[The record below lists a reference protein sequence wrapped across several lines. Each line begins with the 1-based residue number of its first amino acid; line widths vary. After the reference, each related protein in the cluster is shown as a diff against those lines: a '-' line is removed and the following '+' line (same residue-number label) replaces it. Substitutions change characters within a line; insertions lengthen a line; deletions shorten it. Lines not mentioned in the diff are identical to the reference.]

1 MSTLQVTVAS
11 TSTPTTNTVQP
22 SVNDMDWFAGV
33 AEEELLY
40 YTGVG
45 NDVDSLWAVIGSFV
59 PPPPRPPYLP
69 EEGVTTDGLTTC
81 DLCSWA
87 WRNDRHSF
95 SLDGTLEAPGEL
107 GWVLTLVIV
116 SLVSAGIG
124 AVVMVTLLHCRRL
137 KSTGG
142 RASCCSVGV
151 EDSNAQEAGGPGGG
165 GGAGGGVAV
174 IPDRPPLEL
183 DKLPPYHDVA
193 PSPEPRFLWFH
204 GDLIQGHNVWS
215 WLGSR
220 RGGGTPGVVTTP
232 LSLPQHRRAMNLPVE
247 NHYTHMQT
255 DEALYAELDS
265 QAASYASDLQLQM
278 RGSSTY
284 GTTSGGQDD
293 EYHELDAARLHRH
306 YGGSNGDGSLQRDTL
321 RTRHSKREALLN
333 PNYFLG
339 LGNPLAIRV
348 ILSSVGTNGTSYPS
362 GKLSQVPRET
372 FFHFSLD
379 KRMRLIAGH
388 QRPYAADFCYLI
400 KHKFVEREIDHSA
413 TALGDL
419 EHQHSLSLQEPDYEM
434 YENGPST
441 PVPPGQMQ
449 HHHHHH
455 HHHNHHHHHQ
465 DLRIGSRNGDHPSYQ
480 NTAYTG
486 SDAEPDGPTLSSA
499 PSSAYY
505 SDLSSNSAN
514 QQMPAAASSGNNTNI
529 HLNPQGLETP
539 QYRLAAINESSVPS
553 DYI

>member
-1 MSTLQVTVAS
+1 MEICANHGLMHVGNCSMEDISVTVTGS
-11 TSTPTTNTVQP
+11 TTTSTNTVHP

-69 EEGVTTDGLTTC
+69 EESIATDGLTTC

-124 AVVMVTLLHCRRL
+124 AVVMMTLLHCRRI
-137 KSTGG
+137 KSAGG
-142 RASCCSVGV
+142 RASCCGVGV
-151 EDSNAQEAGGPGGG
+151 EDSSVPDAGGPTGAGGT
-165 GGAGGGVAV
+165 GGGVAV

-193 PSPEPRFLWFH
+193 PSP
-204 GDLIQGHNVWS
+204 GHNVWS

-306 YGGSNGDGSLQRDTL
+306 YGGSDGSLQTDTL
-321 RTRHSKREALLN
+321 RTRHSKR
-333 PNYFLG
+333 
-339 LGNPLAIRV
+339 I
-348 ILSSVGTNGTSYPS
+348 
-362 GKLSQVPRET
+362 
-372 FFHFSLD
+372 
-379 KRMRLIAGH
+379 
-388 QRPYAADFCYLI
+388 
-400 KHKFVEREIDHSA
+400 
-413 TALGDL
+413 
-419 EHQHSLSLQEPDYEM
+419 QEPDYEM

-441 PVPPGQMQ
+441 PVPPSQHQ
-449 HHHHHH
+449 HHHRHH

-465 DLRIGSRNGDHPSYQ
+465 ELRIGSRNSEHPSYQ

-514 QQMPAAASSGNNTNI
+514 QQMPTVTVPSATATTTTTITTTTNL
-529 HLNPQGLETP
+529 HLNPQNLDTP
-539 QYRLAAINESSVPS
+539 QYRLAAINENTVPS

>member
-1 MSTLQVTVAS
+1 MFSPMENCTNQELMHAGNCSMEDISVTV
-11 TSTPTTNTVQP
+11 TSTTTTSTNTVYP
-22 SVNDMDWFAGV
+22 SINDMDWFAGV

-45 NDVDSLWAVIGSFV
+45 NDVDSLWAVIGNFV
-59 PPPPRPPYLP
+59 PPPPRPPFLP
-69 EEGVTTDGLTTC
+69 EESIATDGLTTC

-95 SLDGTLEAPGEL
+95 SRKTVDGTLEAPGEL

-124 AVVMVTLLHCRRL
+124 AVVMMTLLHCRRI
-137 KSTGG
+137 KSAGG
-142 RASCCSVGV
+142 RASCCGVGV
-151 EDSNAQEAGGPGGG
+151 EDSSVPDVGGPAGSGGT
-165 GGAGGGVAV
+165 GGGVAV

-193 PSPEPRFLWFH
+193 PSP
-204 GDLIQGHNVWS
+204 GHNVWS

-306 YGGSNGDGSLQRDTL
+306 YGGSDGSLQTDTL
-321 RTRHSKREALLN
+321 RTRHSKR
-333 PNYFLG
+333 
-339 LGNPLAIRV
+339 I
-348 ILSSVGTNGTSYPS
+348 
-362 GKLSQVPRET
+362 
-372 FFHFSLD
+372 
-379 KRMRLIAGH
+379 
-388 QRPYAADFCYLI
+388 
-400 KHKFVEREIDHSA
+400 
-413 TALGDL
+413 
-419 EHQHSLSLQEPDYEM
+419 QEPDYEM

-441 PVPPGQMQ
+441 PVPPGQHQ
-449 HHHHHH
+449 HHHHH

-465 DLRIGSRNGDHPSYQ
+465 ELRIGSRNSEHPSYQ

-505 SDLSSNSAN
+505 SDLSSNSVN
-514 QQMPAAASSGNNTNI
+514 QQMPATAVSSAMTTTTTTTNL
-529 HLNPQGLETP
+529 HLNPQNLDTP
-539 QYRLAAINESSVPS
+539 QYRLAAINENTVPS

>member
-1 MSTLQVTVAS
+1 MEICANHGLMHVGNCSMEDISITVTGSTT
-11 TSTPTTNTVQP
+11 TSTNTVHP

-69 EEGVTTDGLTTC
+69 EESIATDGLTTC

-95 SLDGTLEAPGEL
+95 SLDGTLEAPGKF

-116 SLVSAGIG
+116 SLISAGIG
-124 AVVMVTLLHCRRL
+124 AVVMMTFLHCRRI
-137 KSTGG
+137 KSAGG
-142 RASCCSVGV
+142 RASCCGVSV
-151 EDSNAQEAGGPGGG
+151 EDSSVPDTGGPAGA

-193 PSPEPRFLWFH
+193 PSP
-204 GDLIQGHNVWS
+204 GHNVWS

-306 YGGSNGDGSLQRDTL
+306 YGGSDRSLQTDTL
-321 RTRHSKREALLN
+321 RTRHSKR
-333 PNYFLG
+333 
-339 LGNPLAIRV
+339 I
-348 ILSSVGTNGTSYPS
+348 
-362 GKLSQVPRET
+362 
-372 FFHFSLD
+372 
-379 KRMRLIAGH
+379 
-388 QRPYAADFCYLI
+388 
-400 KHKFVEREIDHSA
+400 
-413 TALGDL
+413 
-419 EHQHSLSLQEPDYEM
+419 QEPDYEM

-441 PVPPGQMQ
+441 PVPPSQHQ
-449 HHHHHH
+449 HHHRHH
-455 HHHNHHHHHQ
+455 HHHNHHHHHPE
-465 DLRIGSRNGDHPSYQ
+465 LRIGSRNSEHPSYQ

-514 QQMPAAASSGNNTNI
+514 QQMSTATVPCATVTTTTTTTTTTL
-529 HLNPQGLETP
+529 HLNPQNLDIP
-539 QYRLAAINESSVPS
+539 QYRLAAINENTVPS

>member
-1 MSTLQVTVAS
+1 MDDVAVAGS
-11 TSTPTTNTVQP
+11 SSSANAVSQGTSE
-22 SVNDMDWFAGV
+22 MDWWSGV

-40 YTGVG
+40 YTGAA
-45 NDVDSLWAVIGSFV
+45 NDMDSLWAAIGTFV

-69 EEGVTTDGLTTC
+69 DEGISTDGLTTC

-87 WRNDRHSF
+87 WRHDRHAF

-116 SLVSAGIG
+116 SLISAGIG
-124 AVVMVTLLHCRRL
+124 AVVMVTLLHCRRM
-137 KSTGG
+137 KSATGRG
-142 RASCCSVGV
+142 SCCGTSV
-151 EDSNAQEAGGPGGG
+151 EDPSAQESGPPGGG
-165 GGAGGGVAV
+165 GGIGGAGGGPGSGGVAV

-183 DKLPPYHDVA
+183 DKLPPYHDVT
-193 PSPEPRFLWFH
+193 PSP
-204 GDLIQGHNVWS
+204 GHNVWS

-220 RGGGTPGVVTTP
+220 RGGGAPGGVATP

-247 NHYTHMQT
+247 NHYTHMQM

-284 GTTSGGQDD
+284 GTTSAGHDD

-306 YGGSNGDGSLQRDTL
+306 YGASGDGSDRSPRRDGH
-321 RTRHSKREALLN
+321 RTRHS
-333 PNYFLG
+333 
-339 LGNPLAIRV
+339 
-348 ILSSVGTNGTSYPS
+348 
-362 GKLSQVPRET
+362 
-372 FFHFSLD
+372 
-379 KRMRLIAGH
+379 
-388 QRPYAADFCYLI
+388 QR
-400 KHKFVEREIDHSA
+400 
-413 TALGDL
+413 
-419 EHQHSLSLQEPDYEM
+419 LQEPDYEM
-434 YENGPST
+434 YENGPAT
-441 PVPPGQMQ
+441 PRSPSRMQ
-449 HHHHHH
+449 H
-455 HHHNHHHHHQ
+455 Q
-465 DLRIGSRNGDHPSYQ
+465 SARAADHPSYQ

-514 QQMPAAASSGNNTNI
+514 QNIPAVATTTNI
-529 HLNPQGLETP
+529 HIGQQQGLEPAPT
-539 QYRLAAINESSVPS
+539 YRLAAINETTVPS

>member
-1 MSTLQVTVAS
+1 MESYTNHGLMHAGNCSMEDISVTV
-11 TSTPTTNTVQP
+11 TSTTTTSTNTVHP

-69 EEGVTTDGLTTC
+69 EESIATDGLTTC

-124 AVVMVTLLHCRRL
+124 AIVMLTLLHCRRI
-137 KSTGG
+137 KSAGG
-142 RASCCSVGV
+142 R
-151 EDSNAQEAGGPGGG
+151 
-165 GGAGGGVAV
+165 
-174 IPDRPPLEL
+174 
-183 DKLPPYHDVA
+183 
-193 PSPEPRFLWFH
+193 
-204 GDLIQGHNVWS
+204 GHNVWS

-306 YGGSNGDGSLQRDTL
+306 YGGSDGSLHKDTL
-321 RTRHSKREALLN
+321 RTRHSKR
-333 PNYFLG
+333 
-339 LGNPLAIRV
+339 I
-348 ILSSVGTNGTSYPS
+348 
-362 GKLSQVPRET
+362 
-372 FFHFSLD
+372 
-379 KRMRLIAGH
+379 
-388 QRPYAADFCYLI
+388 
-400 KHKFVEREIDHSA
+400 
-413 TALGDL
+413 
-419 EHQHSLSLQEPDYEM
+419 QEPDYEM

-441 PVPPGQMQ
+441 PIPPSQHQ
-449 HHHHHH
+449 LHHHHHH

-465 DLRIGSRNGDHPSYQ
+465 ELRIGSRNSEHPSYQ

-514 QQMPAAASSGNNTNI
+514 QQMPAAAISSATSTAMTSL
-529 HLNPQGLETP
+529 HLNPQNLDAP
-539 QYRLAAINESSVPS
+539 QYRLAAINENTVPS

>member
-1 MSTLQVTVAS
+1 MLW
-11 TSTPTTNTVQP
+11 TVQYMNNVVLARKMQLKDLLVCP
-22 SVNDMDWFAGV
+22 PVLGV
-33 AEEELLY
+33 A
-40 YTGVG
+40 
-45 NDVDSLWAVIGSFV
+45 
-59 PPPPRPPYLP
+59 
-69 EEGVTTDGLTTC
+69 
-81 DLCSWA
+81 
-87 WRNDRHSF
+87 
-95 SLDGTLEAPGEL
+95 EAPGEL

-124 AVVMVTLLHCRRL
+124 AVVMMTLLHCRRI
-137 KSTGG
+137 KSAGG
-142 RASCCSVGV
+142 RASCCGVGV
-151 EDSNAQEAGGPGGG
+151 EDSSVPDAGGPTGAGGT
-165 GGAGGGVAV
+165 GGGVAV

-193 PSPEPRFLWFH
+193 PSP
-204 GDLIQGHNVWS
+204 GHNVWS

-306 YGGSNGDGSLQRDTL
+306 YGGSDGSLQTDTL
-321 RTRHSKREALLN
+321 RTRHSKR
-333 PNYFLG
+333 
-339 LGNPLAIRV
+339 I
-348 ILSSVGTNGTSYPS
+348 
-362 GKLSQVPRET
+362 
-372 FFHFSLD
+372 
-379 KRMRLIAGH
+379 
-388 QRPYAADFCYLI
+388 
-400 KHKFVEREIDHSA
+400 
-413 TALGDL
+413 
-419 EHQHSLSLQEPDYEM
+419 QEPDYEM

-441 PVPPGQMQ
+441 PVPPGQHQ
-449 HHHHHH
+449 HHHRHH

-465 DLRIGSRNGDHPSYQ
+465 ELRIGSRNGEHPSYQ

-514 QQMPAAASSGNNTNI
+514 QQMPTATVPSATATTTTTTITTTTNL
-529 HLNPQGLETP
+529 HLNPQNLDTP
-539 QYRLAAINESSVPS
+539 QYRLAAINENTVPS

>member
-1 MSTLQVTVAS
+1 MLHAIYVRRNLYFHTTKTTAIIVINRKKTIHSLSHISVTVTGS
-11 TSTPTTNTVQP
+11 TTTSTNAVHP

-69 EEGVTTDGLTTC
+69 EESIATDGLTTC

-95 SLDGTLEAPGEL
+95 SLDGTLGK
-107 GWVLTLVIV
+107 IK
-116 SLVSAGIG
+116 SA
-124 AVVMVTLLHCRRL
+124 
-137 KSTGG
+137 GG
-142 RASCCSVGV
+142 RASCCGVGV
-151 EDSNAQEAGGPGGG
+151 EDSSVPDAGGPAGAGGT
-165 GGAGGGVAV
+165 GGGVAV

-193 PSPEPRFLWFH
+193 PSP
-204 GDLIQGHNVWS
+204 GHNVWS

-306 YGGSNGDGSLQRDTL
+306 YGGSDGSLQTDTL
-321 RTRHSKREALLN
+321 RTRHSKR
-333 PNYFLG
+333 
-339 LGNPLAIRV
+339 I
-348 ILSSVGTNGTSYPS
+348 
-362 GKLSQVPRET
+362 
-372 FFHFSLD
+372 
-379 KRMRLIAGH
+379 
-388 QRPYAADFCYLI
+388 
-400 KHKFVEREIDHSA
+400 
-413 TALGDL
+413 
-419 EHQHSLSLQEPDYEM
+419 QEPDYEM

-441 PVPPGQMQ
+441 PVPPGQHQ
-449 HHHHHH
+449 HHHRHH

-465 DLRIGSRNGDHPSYQ
+465 ELRIGSRNSEHPSYQ

-505 SDLSSNSAN
+505 SDLSSNSTN
-514 QQMPAAASSGNNTNI
+514 QQLSASTIPSATVTTTTTTTSL
-529 HLNPQGLETP
+529 HLNPQNLDTP
-539 QYRLAAINESSVPS
+539 QYRLAAINENTVPS

>member
-1 MSTLQVTVAS
+1 MEICANHGLMHVGNCSMGDISVTVTGS
-11 TSTPTTNTVQP
+11 TTTSTNTVHP

-69 EEGVTTDGLTTC
+69 EESITTDGLTTC

-124 AVVMVTLLHCRRL
+124 AVVMMTLLHCRRI
-137 KSTGG
+137 KSAGG
-142 RASCCSVGV
+142 R
-151 EDSNAQEAGGPGGG
+151 
-165 GGAGGGVAV
+165 
-174 IPDRPPLEL
+174 
-183 DKLPPYHDVA
+183 
-193 PSPEPRFLWFH
+193 
-204 GDLIQGHNVWS
+204 GHNVWS

-306 YGGSNGDGSLQRDTL
+306 YGGSDGSLQTDTL
-321 RTRHSKREALLN
+321 RTRHSKR
-333 PNYFLG
+333 
-339 LGNPLAIRV
+339 I
-348 ILSSVGTNGTSYPS
+348 
-362 GKLSQVPRET
+362 
-372 FFHFSLD
+372 
-379 KRMRLIAGH
+379 
-388 QRPYAADFCYLI
+388 
-400 KHKFVEREIDHSA
+400 
-413 TALGDL
+413 
-419 EHQHSLSLQEPDYEM
+419 QEPDYEM

-441 PVPPGQMQ
+441 PIPPGQHQ
-449 HHHHHH
+449 HHHRHH

-465 DLRIGSRNGDHPSYQ
+465 ELRLGSRNSEHHPSYQ

-514 QQMPAAASSGNNTNI
+514 QQMPAMTIPSATATTATTTSTTTSL
-529 HLNPQGLETP
+529 HLNPQNLDTP
-539 QYRLAAINESSVPS
+539 QYRLAAINENTVPS

>member
-1 MSTLQVTVAS
+1 MNFDLQVTSAA
-11 TSTPTTNTVQP
+11 TTTTPSTNTVSP

-33 AEEELLY
+33 TEEELLY
-40 YTGVG
+40 YSGVG

-69 EEGVTTDGLTTC
+69 EEGIATDGLTTC

-87 WRNDRHSF
+87 WRNDRHPF
-95 SLDGTLEAPGEL
+95 SLDGTLEASGEI

-124 AVVMVTLLHCRRL
+124 AVVMVTLLHCRRM
-137 KSTGG
+137 KNANG
-142 RASCCSVGV
+142 RASCCGVGV
-151 EDSNAQEAGGPGGG
+151 EDPNTQEAGSNGGG
-165 GGAGGGVAV
+165 GGNGGGVAV
-174 IPDRPPLEL
+174 IPDRAPLEL

-193 PSPEPRFLWFH
+193 PSP
-204 GDLIQGHNVWS
+204 GHNVWS

-220 RGGGTPGVVTTP
+220 RGGGTTGVVTTP

-265 QAASYASDLQLQM
+265 QAASYASDFQLQM
-278 RGSSTY
+278 RGSSAY
-284 GTTSGGQDD
+284 GTTSAGQDD

-306 YGGSNGDGSLQRDTL
+306 YGTSNGDESLQRETL
-321 RTRHSKREALLN
+321 RTRHSKR
-333 PNYFLG
+333 
-339 LGNPLAIRV
+339 
-348 ILSSVGTNGTSYPS
+348 
-362 GKLSQVPRET
+362 
-372 FFHFSLD
+372 
-379 KRMRLIAGH
+379 
-388 QRPYAADFCYLI
+388 
-400 KHKFVEREIDHSA
+400 
-413 TALGDL
+413 
-419 EHQHSLSLQEPDYEM
+419 LQELDYEM
-434 YENGPST
+434 YENEPPT
-441 PVPPGQMQ
+441 PNQLQ

-455 HHHNHHHHHQ
+455 HHHNNHHHHHQ
-465 DLRIGSRNGDHPSYQ
+465 DLRVANRNGERPSYQ

-514 QQMPAAASSGNNTNI
+514 QQMPSNVSSTAPTTQTNL
-529 HLNPQGLETP
+529 HLNPQNLETP
-539 QYRLAAINESSVPS
+539 QYRLAAINESTVPS

>member
-1 MSTLQVTVAS
+1 MESYTNHGLMHAGNCSMEDISVTV
-11 TSTPTTNTVQP
+11 TSTTTTSTNTVHP

-69 EEGVTTDGLTTC
+69 EESIATDGLTTC

-95 SLDGTLEAPGEL
+95 SLDGTLAPGEL

-124 AVVMVTLLHCRRL
+124 AIVMLTLLHCRRI
-137 KSTGG
+137 KSAGG
-142 RASCCSVGV
+142 RASCCGVGV
-151 EDSNAQEAGGPGGG
+151 EDSSVPDAGGSAGTGGT
-165 GGAGGGVAV
+165 GGGVAV

-193 PSPEPRFLWFH
+193 PSP
-204 GDLIQGHNVWS
+204 GHNVWS

-306 YGGSNGDGSLQRDTL
+306 YGGSDGSLHKDTL
-321 RTRHSKREALLN
+321 RTRHSKR
-333 PNYFLG
+333 
-339 LGNPLAIRV
+339 I
-348 ILSSVGTNGTSYPS
+348 
-362 GKLSQVPRET
+362 
-372 FFHFSLD
+372 
-379 KRMRLIAGH
+379 
-388 QRPYAADFCYLI
+388 
-400 KHKFVEREIDHSA
+400 
-413 TALGDL
+413 
-419 EHQHSLSLQEPDYEM
+419 QEPDYEM

-441 PVPPGQMQ
+441 PIPPSQHQ
-449 HHHHHH
+449 LHHHHHH

-465 DLRIGSRNGDHPSYQ
+465 ELRIGSRNSEHPSYQ

-514 QQMPAAASSGNNTNI
+514 QQMPAAAISSATSTAMTSL
-529 HLNPQGLETP
+529 HLNPQNLDAP
-539 QYRLAAINESSVPS
+539 QYRLAAINENTVPS

>member
-1 MSTLQVTVAS
+1 MEICANHGLMHVGNCSMEDISATVTGSTT
-11 TSTPTTNTVQP
+11 TSTNTVHP

-69 EEGVTTDGLTTC
+69 EESIATDGLTTC

-124 AVVMVTLLHCRRL
+124 AVVMMTLLHCRRI
-137 KSTGG
+137 KSAGG
-142 RASCCSVGV
+142 RASCCGVGV
-151 EDSNAQEAGGPGGG
+151 EDSSVPDTGGPAGAGGT
-165 GGAGGGVAV
+165 GGGVAV

-193 PSPEPRFLWFH
+193 PSP
-204 GDLIQGHNVWS
+204 GHNVWS

-306 YGGSNGDGSLQRDTL
+306 YGGSDGSLQTDTL
-321 RTRHSKREALLN
+321 RTRHSKR
-333 PNYFLG
+333 
-339 LGNPLAIRV
+339 I
-348 ILSSVGTNGTSYPS
+348 
-362 GKLSQVPRET
+362 
-372 FFHFSLD
+372 
-379 KRMRLIAGH
+379 
-388 QRPYAADFCYLI
+388 
-400 KHKFVEREIDHSA
+400 
-413 TALGDL
+413 
-419 EHQHSLSLQEPDYEM
+419 QEPDYEM

-441 PVPPGQMQ
+441 PVPPGQHQ
-449 HHHHHH
+449 HHHRHH

-465 DLRIGSRNGDHPSYQ
+465 ELRLGSRNSEHHPSYQ

-514 QQMPAAASSGNNTNI
+514 QQMPTATVPSATAATTATI
-529 HLNPQGLETP
+529 TTTTTLHLNPQNLDTP
-539 QYRLAAINESSVPS
+539 QYRLAAINETTVPS

>member
-1 MSTLQVTVAS
+1 
-11 TSTPTTNTVQP
+11 
-22 SVNDMDWFAGV
+22 MDWFAGV

-40 YTGVG
+40 YTGIG

-69 EEGVTTDGLTTC
+69 EESIATDGLTTC

-124 AVVMVTLLHCRRL
+124 AVVMMTLLHCRRI
-137 KSTGG
+137 KSAGG
-142 RASCCSVGV
+142 RASCCGVGV
-151 EDSNAQEAGGPGGG
+151 EDPNVPDAGGPAGAGGT
-165 GGAGGGVAV
+165 GGGVAV

-193 PSPEPRFLWFH
+193 PSP
-204 GDLIQGHNVWS
+204 GHNVWS

-306 YGGSNGDGSLQRDTL
+306 YGDSDGSLQTDTL
-321 RTRHSKREALLN
+321 RTRHSKR
-333 PNYFLG
+333 
-339 LGNPLAIRV
+339 I
-348 ILSSVGTNGTSYPS
+348 
-362 GKLSQVPRET
+362 
-372 FFHFSLD
+372 
-379 KRMRLIAGH
+379 
-388 QRPYAADFCYLI
+388 
-400 KHKFVEREIDHSA
+400 
-413 TALGDL
+413 
-419 EHQHSLSLQEPDYEM
+419 QEPDYEM

-441 PVPPGQMQ
+441 PIPPGQHQ
-449 HHHHHH
+449 HHHHRHH
-455 HHHNHHHHHQ
+455 HHHNHHHHHHQ
-465 DLRIGSRNGDHPSYQ
+465 ELRLGSRNSEHHPSYQ

-514 QQMPAAASSGNNTNI
+514 QQMPVATAPSATTITTTTTPTTTSL
-529 HLNPQGLETP
+529 HLSPQNLDTP
-539 QYRLAAINESSVPS
+539 QYRLAAINESTVPS

>member
-1 MSTLQVTVAS
+1 MTQRGFNYVDITVTVGS
-11 TSTPTTNTVQP
+11 TSTPSTNTVHP
-22 SVNDMDWFAGV
+22 GVNDMDWFAGV

-137 KSTGG
+137 KSAGG
-142 RASCCSVGV
+142 RANCCNVAV
-151 EDSNAQEAGGPGGG
+151 DDTNAQEASGPGSG

-193 PSPEPRFLWFH
+193 PSP
-204 GDLIQGHNVWS
+204 GHNVWS

-321 RTRHSKREALLN
+321 RTRHSKR
-333 PNYFLG
+333 
-339 LGNPLAIRV
+339 
-348 ILSSVGTNGTSYPS
+348 
-362 GKLSQVPRET
+362 
-372 FFHFSLD
+372 
-379 KRMRLIAGH
+379 
-388 QRPYAADFCYLI
+388 
-400 KHKFVEREIDHSA
+400 
-413 TALGDL
+413 
-419 EHQHSLSLQEPDYEM
+419 LQEPDYEM

-455 HHHNHHHHHQ
+455 HHHHNHHHHHPQ
-465 DLRIGSRNGDHPSYQ
+465 DLRVGSRNGDHPSYQ

-514 QQMPAAASSGNNTNI
+514 QQMPPAAAPASAANTNL
-529 HLNPQGLETP
+529 HNLNQQGGGGGLETP
-539 QYRLAAINESSVPS
+539 QYRLAAINETSVPS

>member
-1 MSTLQVTVAS
+1 MAILYYTRVHTIAYQYLPCTWEDNLSRNRREYNSLLTERCVERGRRRVPPLVSHRTSSIQRIFNYADITVTVAS
-11 TSTPTTNTVQP
+11 TSTNANTVNP
-22 SVNDMDWFAGV
+22 AVNDLDWFADV

-45 NDVDSLWAVIGSFV
+45 NDMDSLWAVIGSFV

-69 EEGVTTDGLTTC
+69 EEGITTDGLTTC

-137 KSTGG
+137 KSTAARGT
-142 RASCCSVGV
+142 CCGVGV
-151 EDSNAQEAGGPGGG
+151 EDTSTQESASPAGGG
-165 GGAGGGVAV
+165 GGGGVSV

-183 DKLPPYHDVA
+183 DKLPPYHDVT
-193 PSPEPRFLWFH
+193 PSP
-204 GDLIQGHNVWS
+204 GHNVWS

-220 RGGGTPGVVTTP
+220 RGGGTPGVVATP

-306 YGGSNGDGSLQRDTL
+306 YGAGNNDGSLRRDAL
-321 RTRHSKREALLN
+321 RTRHS
-333 PNYFLG
+333 
-339 LGNPLAIRV
+339 
-348 ILSSVGTNGTSYPS
+348 
-362 GKLSQVPRET
+362 
-372 FFHFSLD
+372 
-379 KRMRLIAGH
+379 
-388 QRPYAADFCYLI
+388 QR
-400 KHKFVEREIDHSA
+400 
-413 TALGDL
+413 
-419 EHQHSLSLQEPDYEM
+419 LQEPDYEM
-434 YENGPST
+434 YENGPTT
-441 PVPPGQMQ
+441 PRPPSQLQ
-449 HHHHHH
+449 HHHH
-455 HHHNHHHHHQ
+455 Q
-465 DLRIGSRNGDHPSYQ
+465 TIRTGSGASEHPSYQ

-514 QQMPAAASSGNNTNI
+514 QQLPPSASATS
-529 HLNPQGLETP
+529 LQPNPQNLETP

>member
-1 MSTLQVTVAS
+1 MEICANHGLMHVGNCSMEDISVTVTGS
-11 TSTPTTNTVQP
+11 TTTSTNTVHP

-69 EEGVTTDGLTTC
+69 EESIATDGLTTC

-124 AVVMVTLLHCRRL
+124 AVVMMTLLHCRRI
-137 KSTGG
+137 KSAGG
-142 RASCCSVGV
+142 RASCCGVGV
-151 EDSNAQEAGGPGGG
+151 EDSSVPDASGPAGAAGT
-165 GGAGGGVAV
+165 GGGVAV

-193 PSPEPRFLWFH
+193 PSP
-204 GDLIQGHNVWS
+204 GHNVWS

-306 YGGSNGDGSLQRDTL
+306 YGGSDRSLQTDTL
-321 RTRHSKREALLN
+321 RTRHSKR
-333 PNYFLG
+333 
-339 LGNPLAIRV
+339 I
-348 ILSSVGTNGTSYPS
+348 
-362 GKLSQVPRET
+362 
-372 FFHFSLD
+372 
-379 KRMRLIAGH
+379 
-388 QRPYAADFCYLI
+388 
-400 KHKFVEREIDHSA
+400 
-413 TALGDL
+413 
-419 EHQHSLSLQEPDYEM
+419 QEPDYEM
-434 YENGPST
+434 YENGRST
-441 PVPPGQMQ
+441 PVPPSQHQ
-449 HHHHHH
+449 HHHRHH

-465 DLRIGSRNGDHPSYQ
+465 ELRIGSRNSEHPSYQ

-514 QQMPAAASSGNNTNI
+514 QQMSTATVPSATAATTTTTTTTTINL
-529 HLNPQGLETP
+529 HLNPQNLDTP
-539 QYRLAAINESSVPS
+539 QYRLAAINENTVPS

>member
-1 MSTLQVTVAS
+1 MRKNYRQVTTAAS
-11 TSTPTTNTVQP
+11 TTTTSTNTVSP

-69 EEGVTTDGLTTC
+69 EEGIATDGLTTC

-95 SLDGTLEAPGEL
+95 SLDGTLAPGEL

-124 AVVMVTLLHCRRL
+124 AVVMVTLLHCRRI
-137 KSTGG
+137 KSANG
-142 RASCCSVGV
+142 RANCCGVGV
-151 EDSNAQEAGGPGGG
+151 EDPNSQEAGSNGGG
-165 GGAGGGVAV
+165 GGNGGGIAV
-174 IPDRPPLEL
+174 IPDRASLEL
-183 DKLPPYHDVA
+183 DKLPPYQDIA
-193 PSPEPRFLWFH
+193 PSP
-204 GDLIQGHNVWS
+204 GHNVWS

-220 RGGGTPGVVTTP
+220 RGGGTTGVVTTP

-284 GTTSGGQDD
+284 GTTSAGQDD
-293 EYHELDAARLHRH
+293 EYHELDATRLHRH
-306 YGGSNGDGSLQRDTL
+306 YGAGSGDETLQRETL
-321 RTRHSKREALLN
+321 RTRHSKR
-333 PNYFLG
+333 
-339 LGNPLAIRV
+339 
-348 ILSSVGTNGTSYPS
+348 
-362 GKLSQVPRET
+362 
-372 FFHFSLD
+372 
-379 KRMRLIAGH
+379 
-388 QRPYAADFCYLI
+388 
-400 KHKFVEREIDHSA
+400 
-413 TALGDL
+413 
-419 EHQHSLSLQEPDYEM
+419 LQEPDYEM

-441 PVPPGQMQ
+441 PVPPNQLQ

-455 HHHNHHHHHQ
+455 HHHNNHHHHHQ
-465 DLRIGSRNGDHPSYQ
+465 DLRMANRNGERPSYQ

-505 SDLSSNSAN
+505 SDLSSNSTN
-514 QQMPAAASSGNNTNI
+514 QQMPSTVTSSAPTTTQTNL
-529 HLNPQGLETP
+529 HLNPQNLETP
-539 QYRLAAINESSVPS
+539 QYRLAAINESTVPS

>member
-1 MSTLQVTVAS
+1 MEDMSVTTAAS
-11 TSTPTTNTVQP
+11 TTTTSTNTVSP

-69 EEGVTTDGLTTC
+69 EEGIATDGLTTC

-124 AVVMVTLLHCRRL
+124 AVVMVTLLHCRRI
-137 KSTGG
+137 KSANG
-142 RASCCSVGV
+142 R
-151 EDSNAQEAGGPGGG
+151 
-165 GGAGGGVAV
+165 
-174 IPDRPPLEL
+174 
-183 DKLPPYHDVA
+183 
-193 PSPEPRFLWFH
+193 
-204 GDLIQGHNVWS
+204 GHNVWS

-220 RGGGTPGVVTTP
+220 RGGGTTGVVTTP

-284 GTTSGGQDD
+284 GTTSAGQDD
-293 EYHELDAARLHRH
+293 EYHELDATRLHRH
-306 YGGSNGDGSLQRDTL
+306 YGAGSGDETLQRETL
-321 RTRHSKREALLN
+321 RTRHSKR
-333 PNYFLG
+333 
-339 LGNPLAIRV
+339 
-348 ILSSVGTNGTSYPS
+348 
-362 GKLSQVPRET
+362 
-372 FFHFSLD
+372 
-379 KRMRLIAGH
+379 
-388 QRPYAADFCYLI
+388 
-400 KHKFVEREIDHSA
+400 
-413 TALGDL
+413 
-419 EHQHSLSLQEPDYEM
+419 LQEPDYEM

-441 PVPPGQMQ
+441 PVPPNQLQ

-455 HHHNHHHHHQ
+455 HHHNNHHHHHQ
-465 DLRIGSRNGDHPSYQ
+465 DLRMANRNGERPSYQ

-505 SDLSSNSAN
+505 SDLSSNSTN
-514 QQMPAAASSGNNTNI
+514 QQMPSTVTSSAPTTTQTNL
-529 HLNPQGLETP
+529 HLNPQNLETP
-539 QYRLAAINESSVPS
+539 QYRLAAINESTVPS

>member
-1 MSTLQVTVAS
+1 MGAR
-11 TSTPTTNTVQP
+11 
-22 SVNDMDWFAGV
+22 M
-33 AEEELLY
+33 EEKCK
-40 YTGVG
+40 
-45 NDVDSLWAVIGSFV
+45 D
-59 PPPPRPPYLP
+59 
-69 EEGVTTDGLTTC
+69 DG
-81 DLCSWA
+81 
-87 WRNDRHSF
+87 
-95 SLDGTLEAPGEL
+95 EAPGEL

-151 EDSNAQEAGGPGGG
+151 EDSNVQETGGPGSG
-165 GGAGGGVAV
+165 GGAGSGVAV

-193 PSPEPRFLWFH
+193 PSP
-204 GDLIQGHNVWS
+204 
-215 WLGSR
+215 GSR

-306 YGGSNGDGSLQRDTL
+306 YGGSSGDGSLQRDTL
-321 RTRHSKREALLN
+321 RTRHSKR
-333 PNYFLG
+333 
-339 LGNPLAIRV
+339 
-348 ILSSVGTNGTSYPS
+348 
-362 GKLSQVPRET
+362 
-372 FFHFSLD
+372 
-379 KRMRLIAGH
+379 
-388 QRPYAADFCYLI
+388 
-400 KHKFVEREIDHSA
+400 
-413 TALGDL
+413 
-419 EHQHSLSLQEPDYEM
+419 LQEPDYEM

-514 QQMPAAASSGNNTNI
+514 QQMPAAASSGSNTNL